1 MSVAFTPISD
11 SELESMDL
19 STLQNY
25 YNLVMKTVDAETS
38 TINGNQAI
46 QSQYDYLIIN
56 TQSTIDG
63 LGYEILANSNL
74 IIASDVRSNQIVRS
88 NIELDSSII
97 LYNSSIQGYSEIINQ
112 TDRELSSLMIE
123 AADITSVLE
132 KSDLEFNSTATNYS
146 SLYMIFMA
154 KDQLYENCLSN
165 ISTTSTLLEVAI
177 KNERISYSNWQI
189 STAFTV
195 ARSAELSTLYLDSN
209 AIQSTLTQ
217 YITDETTAI
226 ANLNSTNNGLIAI
239 SSLYNTALVNQ
250 QYYRSLSTK
259 SGVLDLLTAANITHT
274 TAKAASDAD
283 PSNTTKLA
291 AKTMSEQRVATLTT
305 NKSQAEAQV
314 AALQVLVTDATADT
328 YATTLKAA
336 EDAVEL
342 EINNINIFQ
351 GYYNSSLAAITYYST
366 LFEQATADITSS
378 IEAVNKFSTFYISS
392 IAGSN
397 ALMSLAATDE
407 TSIAQKRSE
416 IDVLTLTIESQE
428 RVYST
433 NMSSYSGW
441 ISYSSLMG
449 EQIRQADAD
458 LTAYSSFFESTN
470 TVLRKY
476 NIELDAV
483 NASITSNTIE
493 MRTQSSILE
502 SETINMRG
510 FETLIALSFN
520 KEEQATYQYRETYV
534 RERRLLAQRYYDS
547 CVLQQVQATST
558 QNGDLIKQ
566 AGSATVTPIA
576 INLNTPTINLAYNNL
591 TTVTTFLDSFD
602 SIYANYDI
610 QTQNLENISTS
621 IGDQRTLLS
630 TLTSHSDRYQIYSTD
645 PTVGQSFSN
654 AQTNFMSK
662 QADTVRLQSNLALT
676 QSQIN
681 TAKNTFLTTYQ
692 TVFLSSDIVN
702 NESTISSFLIQGFK
716 AAGVV

>member
-378 IEAVNKFSTFYISS
+378 IEAVNKFSTFY
-392 IAGSN
+392 N
-397 ALMSLAATDE
+397 
-407 TSIAQKRSE
+407 
-416 IDVLTLTIESQE
+416 
-428 RVYST
+428 
-433 NMSSYSGW
+433 
-441 ISYSSLMG
+441 
-449 EQIRQADAD
+449 
-458 LTAYSSFFESTN
+458 FF
-470 TVLRKY
+470 L
-476 NIELDAV
+476 
-483 NASITSNTIE
+483 
-493 MRTQSSILE
+493 
-502 SETINMRG
+502 
-510 FETLIALSFN
+510 F
-520 KEEQATYQYRETYV
+520 
-534 RERRLLAQRYYDS
+534 
-547 CVLQQVQATST
+547 
-558 QNGDLIKQ
+558 
-566 AGSATVTPIA
+566 
-576 INLNTPTINLAYNNL
+576 
-591 TTVTTFLDSFD
+591 
-602 SIYANYDI
+602 
-610 QTQNLENISTS
+610 
-621 IGDQRTLLS
+621 
-630 TLTSHSDRYQIYSTD
+630 
-645 PTVGQSFSN
+645 
-654 AQTNFMSK
+654 
-662 QADTVRLQSNLALT
+662 
-676 QSQIN
+676 
-681 TAKNTFLTTYQ
+681 
-692 TVFLSSDIVN
+692 
-702 NESTISSFLIQGFK
+702 
-716 AAGVV
+716 